1 MLQILQPVT
10 ALNAR
15 ELLAGIRP
23 RNVIQQTMPF
33 SRFSHGSVHDES
45 EFTHRPAGGVSRERQ
60 YVLPDKQH
68 RLRHRTEF
76 LIFGC
81 TTRAIL
87 ESTSPHIWSL
97 HASGWDIRLNRRL
110 ATSQG

>member
-1 MLQILQPVT
+1 MIVFSLVFCDISRALPVPGLRRFHPLPRPIYKMECTVYIIQPT
-10 ALNAR
+10 
-15 ELLAGIRP
+15 
-23 RNVIQQTMPF
+23 
-33 SRFSHGSVHDES
+33 GSVHDES
-45 EFTHRPAGGVSRERQ
+45 EFTHRPADGVSRERQ

-76 LIFGC
+76 PIFGC

-87 ESTSPHIWSL
+87 ESTSL
-97 HASGWDIRLNRRL
+97 DICLNRRL